1 MDRAEHAAVR
11 AVEARRASPSP
22 SLSWSPRSSSS
33 CSSSAAAAVE
43 TRPTRPR
50 RRRRRRRPP
59 TAQATKEPKP
69 VSSLPP
75 LVGMGDTVRFQTP
88 DGAVVRVTVD
98 DYADPGDAPSGATAD
113 PGERLVTLELSVT
126 PEGAEGTAS
135 VPLPFEKADSFILIA
150 EDDTLTVAQLGD
162 DELLGATAAARRD
175 HLDDPGLLRRRG
187 RADPLRVHA
196 GRGVAA
202 AVGHLGPE
210 QVTAAA
216 GPARGPAARQRKT
229 ASR

>member
-1 MDRAEHAAVR
+1 MRLAVAVALLVAVIVVVR
-11 AVEARRASPSP
+11 AARPRLWRRRLGRRA
-22 SLSWSPRSSSS
+22 PR
-33 CSSSAAAAVE
+33 A
-43 TRPTRPR
+43 
-50 RRRRRRRPP
+50 RRRRRRPP
-59 TAQATKEPKP
+59 TAEATKEPKP

-88 DGAVVRVTVD
+88 EGAVVRVTVD

-162 DELLGATAAARRD
+162 DELLGATLPPGETISTTLAFSVGAAAPIRFVCT
-175 HLDDPGLLRRRG
+175 PVEG
-187 RADPLRVHA
+187 
-196 GRGVAA
+196 
-202 AVGHLGPE
+202 
-210 QVTAAA
+210 
-216 GPARGPAARQRKT
+216 
-229 ASR
+229 SRPRSATWDLSK